1 MNEHQIFAIQRFWDW
16 KESWEYHMTY
26 GNKHAARDAG
36 WRMAS
41 AAGDCKILHAFVDDP
56 IPRIPRV
63 HEALA
68 LGRQGRSR
76 K

>member
-1 MNEHQIFAIQRFWDW
+1 MNEHQIFAIQRFWDA

-26 GNKHAARDAG
+26 ANKHAARDAG

-41 AAGDCKILHAFVDDP
+41 AAGDCKILHAVVDG
-56 IPRIPRV
+56 RIPRV

-76 K
+76 Q